1 MKRMIDLFVFLSA
14 YPALYLL
21 SLLPPAWAV
30 HLGKWAG
37 VLAFLF
43 DGKHRRI
50 ALKNL
55 RVAFPHL
62 RASERWMIA
71 RASFENVGKTFLEIP
86 GFARQTPEQI
96 QRRVRYMGV
105 EQLDRLEAEGRGA
118 LLLTG
123 HFGNWE
129 LMALAYGFRGG
140 RLAFVARPLDNPY
153 FDSWMK
159 QLRSRSGNRII
170 SKRGALRAVY
180 GALRD
185 GCGVGM
191 LMDQKVT
198 GRAGVF
204 VEFFNHL
211 AGSSGAMAALAC
223 RYGAPVVPAYT
234 VRNPSGIGH
243 TIVVEPEVPVVRS
256 GRKDVDIRIN
266 TQRFQKIL
274 ERIVCKHPDQWF
286 WMHRRWNR
294 SPTVTYASKK
304 KRKK

>member
-159 QLRSRSGNRII
+159 QLRSRSGNR
-170 SKRGALRAVY
+170 
-180 GALRD
+180 
-185 GCGVGM
+185 
-191 LMDQKVT
+191 
-198 GRAGVF
+198 VF